1 MSHDPIP
8 SGDRRI
14 AACCWWIALLWIS
27 IFPLANAFTP
37 QINQNLTWAFLALV
51 SLPTLG
57 LLLVALGQWVVIRTQ
72 GSRFVNCCG
81 RQALN
86 NTLSIALYVAV
97 LFGILMASCGVPI
110 AWNPSMGYVIIV
122 ATPMLLVVHF
132 LEVLFAGILA
142 LQGKCYV
149 SAWSIRFFGDRY

>member
-1 MSHDPIP
+1 MSNNPVP
-8 SGDRRI
+8 VTDRRT
-14 AACCWWIALLWIS
+14 AAFCWWIALLWIA
-27 IFPLANAFTP
+27 IFPLANAFVP
-37 QINQNLTWAFLALV
+37 QINQNLTWAFLSLV

-57 LLLVALGQWVVIRTQ
+57 LLLVALGQWMLVRTQ
-72 GSRFVNCCG
+72 ESGFVDRCG

-97 LFGILMASCGVPI
+97 MFGILAATCAIPI
-110 AWNPSMGYVIIV
+110 ALDLGVSYVIIF

-142 LQGKCYV
+142 IQGQCYV